1 MRARQPRMPWKE
13 RRIRVNG
20 RRTRQ
25 GGVER
30 AATMAKK
37 EHSELIELRR
47 EALLRSIGY
56 THEDME
62 RPWVAVVHA
71 GTEVGPGQY
80 HLRRL
85 ADAAKAGVL
94 AAGGTPGVFSVP
106 GVCASSSAAKEHFMY
121 KFPYRDFASGMVEI
135 MLNLYQFDGAV
146 LIPSCDDVIPAYLMA
161 AARSNIPC
169 IVVTGGYMEPGSYR
183 GKRVFPTS
191 IQVGYGEYQ
200 AGKISKETLLEYLG
214 CVCPGP
220 GQCPH
225 MGTATTMCS
234 VSEALGM
241 SFPGNTTAS
250 AVSGS
255 LEGIAKQAG
264 RQVMS
269 LIAKEITPSDIMTRD
284 SFENAIRVVLAIGGS
299 LNATIHIPAIAR
311 QLGIELDLGVWD
323 NLSRSTPFLCRIRP
337 NLSEYTVKDLEE
349 VGGIPAVMGQLRP
362 LLHLDAI
369 TVNGN
374 TLGTNVANVPEA
386 DGKIIR
392 PFASPFSK
400 DGGIVVL
407 RGSLAPDG
415 AVAKQS
421 AIPGSM
427 MSHRGPA
434 RVFEDE
440 QAAIDEVCRGEIRP
454 GDVVVIRYQGPKGA
468 PGVHE
473 VINVMHMIMGVG
485 LGESVAVVT
494 DGRFSGGNFGTAI
507 GHVTPEGY
515 EGGPI
520 AVVRDGDEV
529 LIDIA
534 DRRLEVIVSPQE
546 LQERF
551 KTWTP
556 PARELKG
563 ALGMYARMVNSMND
577 GATIF

>member
-1 MRARQPRMPWKE
+1 
-13 RRIRVNG
+13 
-20 RRTRQ
+20 
-25 GGVER
+25 
-30 AATMAKK
+30 MAKK
-37 EHSELIELRR
+37 EYSELIQLRR

-56 THEDME
+56 THEDVE
-62 RPWVAVVHA
+62 KPWVAVVHA

-85 ADAAKAGVL
+85 ADAAKAGIL
-94 AAGGTPGVFSVP
+94 SAGGTPGLFSVP
-106 GVCASSSAAKEHFMY
+106 GICASSSGAREHFMY

-161 AARSNIPC
+161 AARSNIPS
-169 IVVTGGYMEPGSYR
+169 IIVTGGYMEPGSYR
-183 GKRVFPTS
+183 GMRVFPTT

-200 AGKISKETLLEYLG
+200 TGKISKETLLEYVN
-214 CVCPGP
+214 CICPGP

-241 SFPGNTTAS
+241 SFPGNTTVG
-250 AVSGS
+250 AVSGR
-255 LEGIAKQAG
+255 LEGIAKEAG
-264 RQVMS
+264 RQVMT
-269 LIAKEITPSDIMTRD
+269 LIQKNIRPSDIMTR
-284 SFENAIRVVLAIGGS
+284 NAFDNGIRVALAIGGS

-311 QLGIELDLGVWD
+311 QLGIELDLAVWD
-323 NLSRSTPFLCRIRP
+323 DLSRSTPFLCKIRP

-362 LLHLDAI
+362 LLHLDAL
-369 TVNGN
+369 TVTGR
-374 TLGTNVANVPEA
+374 TLGENLKGVLEA

-392 PFASPFSK
+392 PLIDPFSE

-407 RGSLAPDG
+407 RGSLAPEG

-421 AIPGSM
+421 AIPTPM
-427 MSHRGPA
+427 MCHKGRA
-434 RVFEDE
+434 RVFEEE
-440 QAAIDEVCRGEIRP
+440 QDAIDEVSRGGIKT
-454 GDVVVIRYQGPKGA
+454 GDVIVIRYQGPKGA

-473 VINVMHMIMGVG
+473 VINIMHMIIGVG
-485 LGESVAVVT
+485 LGDSVAVVT

-520 AVVRDGDEV
+520 ALVRDGDEV
-529 LIDIA
+529 YIDIA
-534 DRRLEVIVSPQE
+534 NRKLELRVSDQE
-546 LQERF
+546 LKERL
-551 KTWTP
+551 KTWKP
-556 PARELKG
+556 PVRKLTG
-563 ALGMYARMVNSMND
+563 ALGMYAQMATSMNK